1 MPGAPELRISSATSD
16 TVSFSWSVP
25 SGSLVDSYEVN
36 WDRDHNQFASFHEE
50 LSASANSYTI
60 NGLEGYGNTT
70 FSISMTAHNSAGSKT
85 SSALHVAANFAQG
98 NSSSMTG
105 ASSCDSN
112 GDNMAIVG
120 AAVAGCVILAITV
133 VIVALLIYHYKKSQ
147 SKRENSEQPIT
158 TVYS

>member
-1 MPGAPELRISSATSD
+1 MPGAPELRISSAMSD

-25 SGSLVDSYEVN
+25 SGSVVDSYEVN
-36 WDRDHNQFASFHEE
+36 WDRDHDRFASFHEE
-50 LSASANSYTI
+50 LPASANNYTV

-70 FSISMTAHNSAGSKT
+70 FSIFVTAHNSAGSKT
-85 SSALHVAANFAQG
+85 SSTLHVAANFAQG

-105 ASSCDSN
+105 GSSCDSD
-112 GDNMAIVG
+112 GDNIAIIG

-133 VIVALLIYHYKKSQ
+133 VIVALLIYHYKSKL
-147 SKRENSEQPIT
+147 KRENSEQPIT